1 MPQIGG
7 VQMDFVTQEYYSIFL
22 PIVVIAVLFFARKK
36 RNLQVTIMLLMS
48 YIFFWL
54 ASGWH
59 VLLLLTSTLVD
70 WTAGKK
76 IASNEK
82 IMIKKRWLYG
92 SLSINLGILAIFK
105 YLDFFIES
113 WNLISFRFDGAPD
126 FNTLGL
132 LLPVGISFYTFQT
145 MSYTIDIYR
154 NKHKPYERFLDF
166 ACYAAFF
173 PQLVAGPIVRS
184 SHFLEQIQSPL
195 KTNSFR
201 FRMGITL
208 IIYGLAKKLII
219 ADNVALH
226 VNSIFIEGAPLDNM
240 GLVWWGAL
248 CFGIQIYCDFSAYTD
263 IALGSAHLIGIEL
276 PENFKSPYSSKSPQD
291 FWRRWHISLSTWL
304 RDYLYIPLGGSRG
317 GTRVLVVALMG
328 TMLLGGLWHGA
339 SWNFV
344 LWGAVHGILLLAHRF
359 LSGLEFINSIFK
371 RLPKLMGFVSW
382 VLTQYFI
389 FMTWL
394 IFRVEDNDMLSRSLK
409 SFIGFDAHWNLDEFN
424 DALPE
429 IKLVTMSLVVV
440 FIITHGLSKKV
451 GGLKNWLA
459 RQNPLIWGVCCGT
472 LISMMFLL
480 RPSETV
486 DFIYF
491 RF

>member
-1 MPQIGG
+1 
-7 VQMDFVTQEYYSIFL
+7 MDFVTSEYYKIFL
-22 PIVVIAVLFFARKK
+22 PIVVILVLFIGRQK
-36 RNLQVTIMLLMS
+36 RDLQVLVMLAMS

-59 VLLLLTSTLVD
+59 VILLLTSTIVD

-76 IASNEK
+76 IHSSSDGK
-82 IMIKKRWLYG
+82 HRKRWLIG
-92 SLSINLGILAIFK
+92 SLTINLGLLAIFK
-105 YLDFFIES
+105 YLDFLIET
-113 WNLISFRFDGAPD
+113 WNLASLRFDGAPELD
-126 FNTLGL
+126 TFGL

-154 NKHKPYERFLDF
+154 EKHTPYDKFTDF

-184 SHFLEQIQSPL
+184 QHFLEQIKDPVSSSPY
-195 KTNSFR
+195 KFR
-201 FRMGITL
+201 LGLTL

-219 ADNVALH
+219 ADNVAIH
-226 VNSIFIEGAPLDNM
+226 VNEIFTEGSNLENIALI
-240 GLVWWGAL
+240 WWGSL

-263 IALGSAHLIGIEL
+263 IALGSAYLIGIKL
-276 PENFKSPYSSKSPQD
+276 PENFKTPYAARSPQD

-317 GTRVLVVALMG
+317 GRRVLVISLMG

-344 LWGAVHGILLLAHRF
+344 LWGFMHGILLLCHRAITSSSVIKKSF
-359 LSGLEFINSIFK
+359 ELAPKISIFAGW
-371 RLPKLMGFVSW
+371 LI
-382 VLTQYFI
+382 TQYFI

-394 IFRVEDNDMLSRSLK
+394 VFRVEDTTMMLRSLK
-409 SFIGFDAHWNLDEFN
+409 TFVGIDAYWDYNEFFESLPDVKLMTMGLVFIFVIAHGVSGKLGGFKIWLSKQH
-424 DALPE
+424 
-429 IKLVTMSLVVV
+429 SLV
-440 FIITHGLSKKV
+440 
-451 GGLKNWLA
+451 
-459 RQNPLIWGVCCGT
+459 WGVICGV
-472 LISMMFLL
+472 LITATFLL
-480 RPSETV
+480 RPAETV
-486 DFIYF
+486 EFIYF

>member
-1 MPQIGG
+1 
-7 VQMDFVTQEYYSIFL
+7 MDFVTSEYYTIFL
-22 PIVVIAVLFFARKK
+22 PIVVVLVLFIGRQK
-36 RNLQVTIMLLMS
+36 REAQVLMMLTMS
-48 YIFFWL
+48 YVFFWL

-59 VLLLLTSTLVD
+59 ILLLLTSTLVD

-76 IASNEK
+76 IHASNEQK
-82 IMIKKRWLYG
+82 IRKRWLVG
-92 SLSINLGILAIFK
+92 SLTVNLGLLAIFK
-105 YLDFFIES
+105 YLDFLIET
-113 WNLISFRFDGAPD
+113 WNLASLRFDGAPELD
-126 FNTLGL
+126 TFGL

-154 NKHKPYERFLDF
+154 EKLGPYDRFLDF

-184 SHFLEQIQSPL
+184 QHFLEQIREPVSSNPH
-195 KTNSFR
+195 R
-201 FRMGITL
+201 FRLGLTL

-226 VNSIFIEGAPLDNM
+226 ANAIFADGVPLDNI

-263 IALGSAHLIGIEL
+263 IALGSGHLIGIEL
-276 PENFKSPYSSKSPQD
+276 PENFKSPYAAKSPQD

-317 GTRVLVVALMG
+317 GTRVLIIALMG

-344 LWGAVHGILLLAHRF
+344 IWGGLHGIFLATHTIIKRKFPQISLLPFFQRNTGRIFSVIATQYLVF
-359 LSGLEFINSIFK
+359 FTFISFRVQDFDHMWYSMQKYVLWDFATEQIVELVTLNKFPVILIIIFFILNFASYK
-371 RLPKLMGFVSW
+371 HGNLPKAIANIKLRYWFSFLGSVLMLV
-382 VLTQYFI
+382 
-389 FMTWL
+389 L
-394 IFRVEDNDMLSRSLK
+394 IF
-409 SFIGFDAHWNLDEFN
+409 
-424 DALPE
+424 
-429 IKLVTMSLVVV
+429 
-440 FIITHGLSKKV
+440 
-451 GGLKNWLA
+451 
-459 RQNPLIWGVCCGT
+459 
-472 LISMMFLL
+472 
-480 RPSETV
+480 ETGPAQ

-491 RF
+491 KF

>member
-1 MPQIGG
+1 M
-7 VQMDFVTQEYYSIFL
+7 
-22 PIVVIAVLFFARKK
+22 
-36 RNLQVTIMLLMS
+36 MLAMS

-76 IASNEK
+76 IGANDDRK
-82 IMIKKRWLYG
+82 IRKRWLVG
-92 SLSINLGILAIFK
+92 SLTVNLGLLAIFK
-105 YLDFFIES
+105 YLDFLIET
-113 WNLISFRFDGAPD
+113 WNLASLRFDGAPELD
-126 FNTLGL
+126 TFGL

-154 NKHKPYERFLDF
+154 EKHGPYERFLDF

-184 SHFLEQIQSPL
+184 QHFLEQIQKPVSSNPH
-195 KTNSFR
+195 R
-201 FRMGITL
+201 FRLGLTL
-208 IIYGLAKKLII
+208 IVYGLAKKLII

-226 VNSIFIEGAPLDNM
+226 ANAIFADGVPLDNI

-263 IALGSAHLIGIEL
+263 IALGSGHLIGIEL
-276 PENFKSPYSSKSPQD
+276 PENFKSPYAARSPQD

-317 GTRVLVVALMG
+317 GTRVLIFALMG

-344 LWGAVHGILLLAHRF
+344 LWGAMHGVLLLTHR
-359 LSGLEFINSIFK
+359 GLIRIDVVNKIFAST
-371 RLPKLMGFVSW
+371 PKLMLIGSW
-382 VLTQYFI
+382 VVTQYFV

-394 IFRVEDNDMLSRSLK
+394 VFRVEDTEMMWRSLK
-409 SFIGFDAHWNLDEFN
+409 SFMGIDAHWDQAEFL

-429 IKLVTMSLVVV
+429 IKLLTIGLVGI
-440 FIITHGLSKKV
+440 FIFMHGFSGKI
-451 GGLKNWLA
+451 GGLKYWLA
-459 RQNPLIWGVCCGT
+459 KQNSWVWGICSGGLMV
-472 LISMMFLL
+472 MAFLL
-480 RPSETV
+480 RPAETI

>member
-1 MPQIGG
+1 MNFTTP
-7 VQMDFVTQEYYSIFL
+7 EYYTMFL
-22 PIVVIAVLFFARKK
+22 PIVVVLVLLLAKGR
-36 RNLQVTIMLLMS
+36 RNTQVIIMLTLS
-48 YIFFWL
+48 YVFFWL

-59 VLLLLTSTLVD
+59 ILLLLISTLVD

-76 IASNEK
+76 IEQSEDNS
-82 IMIKKRWLYG
+82 IRKKWLIT
-92 SLSINLGILAIFK
+92 SLSINLGLLAIFK
-105 YLDFFIES
+105 YLDFFIET
-113 WNLISFRFDGAPD
+113 WNLTSLRITGAPEIE
-126 FNTLGL
+126 TLGL

-145 MSYTIDIYR
+145 MSYTIDVYR
-154 NKHKPYERFLDF
+154 KKHKPYERFVDF

-184 SHFLEQIQSPL
+184 QHFLEQIQKPVSSNPQ
-195 KTNSFR
+195 R
-201 FRMGITL
+201 FRLGLTL
-208 IIYGLAKKLII
+208 IIYGLAKKLIV
-219 ADNVALH
+219 ADNVAVH
-226 VNSIFIEGAPLDNM
+226 VDSIFSDGTHLQNTALI
-240 GLVWWGAL
+240 WWGAL

-263 IALGSAHLIGIEL
+263 IALGSAHLIGIDL
-276 PENFKSPYSSKSPQD
+276 PENFKAPYAATSPQD

-344 LWGAVHGILLLAHRF
+344 LWGAVHGLLLLIHRS
-359 LSGLEFINSIFK
+359 LTKSNIIKSGFERAPITMLISGWII
-371 RLPKLMGFVSW
+371 
-382 VLTQYFI
+382 TQYLI

-394 IFRVEDNDMLSRSLK
+394 IFRVEDTTMLIRSLK
-409 SFIGFDAHWNLDEFN
+409 SFIGYDSHWDLREGY

-429 IKLVTMSLVVV
+429 IKLLPISIVAI
-440 FIITHGLSKKV
+440 FILMHGVSGKI
-451 GGLKNWLA
+451 GGLKMWISK
-459 RQNPLIWGVCCGT
+459 QNPLIWGIICGT
-472 LISMMFLL
+472 LLSFTFLL
-480 RPSETV
+480 RPAETV

>member
-1 MPQIGG
+1 
-7 VQMDFVTQEYYSIFL
+7 MDFVTSDYYKIFL
-22 PIVVIAVLFFARKK
+22 PLVVILVLFIARKK
-36 RNLQVTIMLLMS
+36 RDLQVLVMLVMS

-59 VLLLLTSTLVD
+59 ILLLLTSTILD

-76 IASNEK
+76 IHSNDEK
-82 IMIKKRWLYG
+82 KYRKRWLVA
-92 SLSINLGILAIFK
+92 SLVINLGLLAIFK
-105 YLDFFIES
+105 YLDFFIET
-113 WNLISFRFDGAPD
+113 WNLASLRFNGAPELD
-126 FNTLGL
+126 TFGL

-154 NKHKPYERFLDF
+154 GKHAPYQKFTDF

-184 SHFLEQIQSPL
+184 QQFLEQIKGPVSSSPY
-195 KTNSFR
+195 TFR
-201 FRMGITL
+201 LGLTL
-208 IIYGLAKKLII
+208 IIYGLAKKLVI
-219 ADNVALH
+219 ADNVAIH
-226 VNSIFIEGAPLDNM
+226 VNEIFAEGSNLENIALI
-240 GLVWWGAL
+240 WWGSL

-263 IALGSAHLIGIEL
+263 IALGSAYLIGIRL
-276 PENFKSPYSSKSPQD
+276 PENFKTPYAARSPQD

-317 GTRVLVVALMG
+317 GTRILIISLMG

-344 LWGAVHGILLLAHRF
+344 LWGFMHGILLLCHRILISTSSIRKAF
-359 LSGLEFINSIFK
+359 EIAPRMSIFV
-371 RLPKLMGFVSW
+371 GW
-382 VLTQYFI
+382 VVTQYFV

-394 IFRVEDNDMLSRSLK
+394 VFRVEDTDIMLRSLK
-409 SFIGFDAHWNLDEFN
+409 TFVGLDAYWDIPEFFESLPDVKLMTMGLVIFFVIAHGVSGRLGGF
-424 DALPE
+424 
-429 IKLVTMSLVVV
+429 
-440 FIITHGLSKKV
+440 
-451 GGLKNWLA
+451 KNWLA
-459 RQNPLIWGVCCGT
+459 KQNTYLWGIICGVI
-472 LISMMFLL
+472 ISMTFLL

-486 DFIYF
+486 EFIYF

>member
-1 MPQIGG
+1 
-7 VQMDFVTQEYYSIFL
+7 MDFVTPQYYTIFL
-22 PIVVIAVLFFARKK
+22 PIVVVMVLFIGRQK
-36 RNLQVTIMLLMS
+36 RDLQVLMMLAMS
-48 YIFFWL
+48 YVFFWL

-59 VLLLLTSTLVD
+59 ILLLLTSTLVD
-70 WTAGKK
+70 WTASKK
-76 IASNEK
+76 IHESEEQK
-82 IMIKKRWLYG
+82 MRKRWLVG
-92 SLSINLGILAIFK
+92 SLTINLGLLAVFK
-105 YLDFFIES
+105 YLDFLIET
-113 WNLISFRFDGAPD
+113 WNLASLRFDGAPELD
-126 FNTLGL
+126 SFGL

-154 NKHKPYERFLDF
+154 EKHGPYERFLDF

-184 SHFLEQIQSPL
+184 QHFLEQIQKPVTSNPH
-195 KTNSFR
+195 R
-201 FRMGITL
+201 FRLGLTL

-226 VNSIFIEGAPLDNM
+226 ANAIFADGVPLDNI

-263 IALGSAHLIGIEL
+263 IALGSGHLIGIEL
-276 PENFKSPYSSKSPQD
+276 PENFKTPYAARSPQD

-317 GTRVLVVALMG
+317 GTRVLITALMG

-344 LWGAVHGILLLAHRF
+344 LWGAMHGVLLLAHRW
-359 LSGLEFINSIFK
+359 LIQIDFIKNISISA
-371 RLPKLMGFVSW
+371 PKTMFIGSW
-382 VLTQYFI
+382 VVTQYFV

-394 IFRVEDNDMLSRSLK
+394 VFRVEDTSMMLRSLK
-409 SFIGFDAHWNLDEFN
+409 SFMGIDAHWDQTEFLE
-424 DALPE
+424 ALPE
-429 IKLVTMSLVVV
+429 IKLLTFSLVCI
-440 FIITHGLSKKV
+440 FIIAHGFSGKI
-451 GGLKNWLA
+451 GGFKYWMA
-459 RQNPLIWGVCCGT
+459 KQNPWVWGCCSGVLLT
-472 LISMMFLL
+472 ATFLL
-480 RPSETV
+480 RPAETI

>member
-1 MPQIGG
+1 
-7 VQMDFVTQEYYSIFL
+7 MDFVTREYYTLFL
-22 PIVVIAVLFFARKK
+22 PLVVVLILFIGRK
-36 RNLQVTIMLLMS
+36 RRDTQVLIILAMS

-76 IASNEK
+76 IHESDEHR
-82 IMIKKRWLYG
+82 IRKRWLIV
-92 SLSINLGILAIFK
+92 SLIINLGLLAIFK
-105 YLDFFIES
+105 YLDFLIET
-113 WNLISFRFDGAPD
+113 WNLASLRFNGAPELD
-126 FNTLGL
+126 TFGL

-154 NKHKPYERFLDF
+154 EKHGPYERFVDF

-184 SHFLEQIQSPL
+184 QHFLEQIQKPVSSNPH
-195 KTNSFR
+195 R
-201 FRMGITL
+201 FRLGLTL
-208 IIYGLAKKLII
+208 IIYGLSKKLII

-226 VNSIFIEGAPLDNM
+226 VNAIFADGVPLDNI

-263 IALGSAHLIGIEL
+263 IALGSGHLIGIEL
-276 PENFKSPYSSKSPQD
+276 PENFKSPYAAKSPQD

-304 RDYLYIPLGGSRG
+304 RDYLYIPLGGSRN
-317 GTRVLVVALMG
+317 GTRALIFALMG

-344 LWGAVHGILLLAHRF
+344 LWGAMHGILLLAHRWLIQIDAVKNMF
-359 LSGLEFINSIFK
+359 DSA
-371 RLPKLMGFVSW
+371 PKLMLVGSW
-382 VLTQYFI
+382 MITQYFV

-394 IFRVEDNDMLSRSLK
+394 VFRVEDTSMMLRSLK
-409 SFIGFDAHWNLDEFN
+409 SFMGIDAHWDQMEFIE
-424 DALPE
+424 ALPE
-429 IKLVTMSLVVV
+429 IRLLTYGLVGI
-440 FIITHGLSKKV
+440 FIIAHGFSGKI
-451 GGLKNWLA
+451 GGLKYWLA
-459 RQNPLIWGVCCGT
+459 KQNPLVWGTCCGIIIT
-472 LISMMFLL
+472 ATILL
-480 RPSETV
+480 RPAETI

>member
-1 MPQIGG
+1 
-7 VQMDFVTQEYYSIFL
+7 MDFVTPEYYTIFL
-22 PIVVIAVLFFARKK
+22 PIVVVLVLFIGRQK
-36 RNLQVTIMLLMS
+36 RNTQVLMMLTMS

-76 IASNEK
+76 ISASDDRK
-82 IMIKKRWLYG
+82 IRKRWLVG
-92 SLSINLGILAIFK
+92 SLSVNLGLLAVFK
-105 YLDFFIES
+105 YLDFLIET
-113 WNLISFRFDGAPD
+113 WNLASLRFDGAPELD
-126 FNTLGL
+126 TFGL

-154 NKHKPYERFLDF
+154 EKHGPYKKFLDF

-184 SHFLEQIQSPL
+184 QHFLEQIQKPVSSNPH
-195 KTNSFR
+195 R
-201 FRMGITL
+201 FRLGLTL

-226 VNSIFIEGAPLDNM
+226 ANAIFTDGVPLDNI
-240 GLVWWGAL
+240 GLVWWGSL

-276 PENFKSPYSSKSPQD
+276 PENFKSPYAATSPQD

-317 GTRVLVVALMG
+317 GTRVLIFALMG

-344 LWGAVHGILLLAHRF
+344 LWGAMHGVMLLTHR
-359 LSGLEFINSIFK
+359 GLIRIDAVKNMFDK
-371 RLPKLMGFVSW
+371 APKLMLIGSW
-382 VLTQYFI
+382 VVTQYFV

-394 IFRVEDNDMLSRSLK
+394 VFRVEDTSMMFRSLK
-409 SFIGFDAHWNLDEFN
+409 SFMGIDAHWNTTEFIE
-424 DALPE
+424 ALPE
-429 IKLVTMSLVVV
+429 IKLLTMGLVGI
-440 FIITHGLSKKV
+440 FILMHGFSGKI
-451 GGLKNWLA
+451 GGLKHWLA
-459 RQNPLIWGVCCGT
+459 KQNSWVWGISCGILLT
-472 LISMMFLL
+472 ATFLL
-480 RPSETV
+480 RPAETI

>member
-1 MPQIGG
+1 
-7 VQMDFVTQEYYSIFL
+7 MDFVTTEYYSIFL
-22 PIVVIAVLFFARKK
+22 PIVVILVLFIG
-36 RNLQVTIMLLMS
+36 RNRRDFQVLTMLAMS

-76 IASNEK
+76 IHESDERQ
-82 IMIKKRWLYG
+82 IRKRWLVG
-92 SLSINLGILAIFK
+92 SLTINLGLLAIFK
-105 YLDFFIES
+105 YLDFLIET
-113 WNLISFRFDGAPD
+113 WNLASLRFDSAPELD
-126 FNTLGL
+126 TFGL

-154 NKHKPYERFLDF
+154 EKHGPYERFLDF

-184 SHFLEQIQSPL
+184 QHFLDQIQKPVSSNPH
-195 KTNSFR
+195 R
-201 FRMGITL
+201 FRLGLTL

-226 VNSIFIEGAPLDNM
+226 VNAIFADGVPLDNI

-263 IALGSAHLIGIEL
+263 IALGSGHLIGIKL
-276 PENFKSPYSSKSPQD
+276 PENFKSPYAARSPQD

-317 GTRVLVVALMG
+317 GPRVLVIALMG

-344 LWGAVHGILLLAHRF
+344 LWGAIHGVLLLAHRWLIRQNLVKNLF
-359 LSGLEFINSIFK
+359 EAS
-371 RLPKLMGFVSW
+371 PKLMLLSGW
-382 VLTQYFI
+382 VVTQYFV

-394 IFRVEDNDMLSRSLK
+394 IFRVEDTTMMLRSLK
-409 SFIGFDAHWNLDEFN
+409 SFVGIDAHWDHSEFFES
-424 DALPE
+424 LPE
-429 IKLVTMSLVVV
+429 IQLLTFALVGI
-440 FIITHGLSKKV
+440 FIVGHGFSGKI
-451 GGLKNWLA
+451 GGFKHWLGK
-459 RQNPLIWGVCCGT
+459 QNPWVWGCCCGVLMT
-472 LISMMFLL
+472 ATFLL
-480 RPSETV
+480 RPAETV

>member
-1 MPQIGG
+1 MNFTTP
-7 VQMDFVTQEYYSIFL
+7 EYYTMFL
-22 PIVVIAVLFFARKK
+22 PIVVVLVLLLAKGR
-36 RNLQVTIMLLMS
+36 RNAQVIIMLTLS
-48 YIFFWL
+48 YVFFWL

-59 VLLLLTSTLVD
+59 ILLLLISTLVD

-76 IASNEK
+76 IEQSEDNS
-82 IMIKKRWLYG
+82 IRKKWLIT
-92 SLSINLGILAIFK
+92 SLSINLGLLAIFK
-105 YLDFFIES
+105 YLDFFIET
-113 WNLISFRFDGAPD
+113 WNLTSLRITGAPEIE
-126 FNTLGL
+126 TLGL

-154 NKHKPYERFLDF
+154 KKHKPYERFVDF

-184 SHFLEQIQSPL
+184 QHFLEQIQKPVSSNPQ
-195 KTNSFR
+195 R
-201 FRMGITL
+201 FRLGLTL
-208 IIYGLAKKLII
+208 IIYGLAKKLIV
-219 ADNVALH
+219 ADNVAVH
-226 VNSIFIEGAPLDNM
+226 VDSIFSDGTHLQNTALI
-240 GLVWWGAL
+240 WWGAL

-263 IALGSAHLIGIEL
+263 IALGSAHLIGIDL
-276 PENFKSPYSSKSPQD
+276 PENFKAPYAATSPQD

-344 LWGAVHGILLLAHRF
+344 LWGAVHGLLLLIHRS
-359 LSGLEFINSIFK
+359 LTKSNIIKSGFERAPITMLISGWII
-371 RLPKLMGFVSW
+371 
-382 VLTQYFI
+382 TQYLI

-394 IFRVEDNDMLSRSLK
+394 IFRVEDTTMLIRSLK
-409 SFIGFDAHWNLDEFN
+409 SFIGYDSHWDLREGY

-429 IKLVTMSLVVV
+429 IKLLPISIVAI
-440 FIITHGLSKKV
+440 FILMHGLSGKI
-451 GGLKNWLA
+451 GGLKMWISK
-459 RQNPLIWGVCCGT
+459 QNPLIWGVICGT
-472 LISMMFLL
+472 LLSFTFLL
-480 RPSETV
+480 RPAETV